1 MPQATLWMLASVFS
15 LSTMAI
21 GARELSGD
29 VGTLQTL
36 FLRNLIGLG
45 LVTTLILA
53 SGNRSAMQTDQVGL
67 HFVRNIFHF
76 AGQYAWFLGIGLLP
90 LAEVFALEFTT
101 PIWAVLI
108 AALFLKEAITP
119 RKALS
124 VLLGFA
130 GVLVIVQ
137 PGIQAVDPASF
148 IVLAGA
154 AGFAVAIV
162 TTKSLTN
169 RGQILSVPFY
179 MFLLQTPIGFVLAIS
194 GGPWP
199 TSLIHWFWVF
209 VVATMALS
217 AHYCMTRAMS
227 YAEVGR
233 VIVVD
238 FLRLPLIA
246 VVGVAFYSE
255 PFSIAILL
263 GAVLMLLG
271 NFVQLQTN
279 EK

>member
-1 MPQATLWMLASVFS
+1 
-15 LSTMAI
+15 MAI
-21 GARELSGD
+21 GARELSGE

-45 LVTTLILA
+45 LVTSLILA
-53 SGNRSAMQTDQVGL
+53 SGKPSAMQTDQVGL

-76 AGQYAWFLGIGLLP
+76 AGQYAWFIGIGLLP

-101 PIWAVLI
+101 PIWTVLI
-108 AALFLKEAITP
+108 AAVFLNEKLTQ
-119 RKALS
+119 RKLLA
-124 VLLGFA
+124 VALGFA

-137 PGIQAVDPASF
+137 PGIAAIDSTAF

-162 TTKSLTN
+162 STKSLTN
-169 RGQILSVPFY
+169 RGQILSVPFF
-179 MFLLQTPIGFVLAIS
+179 MFLFQTPIGFALAIS

-199 TSLIHWFWVF
+199 TELVHWFWIF

-227 YAEVGR
+227 YTEVGR

-246 VVGVAFYSE
+246 LVGVMLYSE
-255 PFSIAILL
+255 PFSFAILL
-263 GAVLMLLG
+263 GASLMLMG
-271 NFVQLQTN
+271 NLVQLQPKK
-279 EK
+279 E